1 LTPSSFIG
9 AYVAPSTSK
18 AVEASPSRPR
28 MGWFNPYPF
37 NPLILPYFWGLRRP
51 LHQQSATRKRVP
63 GLPLR
68 AQEWAGLILI
78 LITAYL

>member
-1 LTPSSFIG
+1 
-9 AYVAPSTSK
+9 
-18 AVEASPSRPR
+18 

-63 GLPLR
+63 GLPIR